1 MMMFLSARLSG
12 LCRPSLLSATEL
24 CCYRRLASTFT
35 FAGPRSL
42 KDILKTEL
50 LQDRTRD
57 DIQHLWTHYHADK
70 PHVLGLVRNGLE
82 GQKLAR
88 RAQESPFFLQPV
100 FRDDGYFMLV
110 SQFQS
115 DAHCFLMAYLEDYK
129 LDPARA
135 TPLLTVSVFNDYA
148 DSLDLS
154 LVRCDVVNTQ
164 ISMREAELVVMST
177 LQAYTSKDKS
187 LVYTFNHHSADFDVQ
202 EYVARQN
209 QWWKEQP

>member
-1 MMMFLSARLSG
+1 
-12 LCRPSLLSATEL
+12 
-24 CCYRRLASTFT
+24 
-35 FAGPRSL
+35 
-42 KDILKTEL
+42 
-50 LQDRTRD
+50 
-57 DIQHLWTHYHADK
+57 
-70 PHVLGLVRNGLE
+70 
-82 GQKLAR
+82 
-88 RAQESPFFLQPV
+88 
-100 FRDDGYFMLV
+100 
-110 SQFQS
+110 
-115 DAHCFLMAYLEDYK
+115 MAYLEDYK